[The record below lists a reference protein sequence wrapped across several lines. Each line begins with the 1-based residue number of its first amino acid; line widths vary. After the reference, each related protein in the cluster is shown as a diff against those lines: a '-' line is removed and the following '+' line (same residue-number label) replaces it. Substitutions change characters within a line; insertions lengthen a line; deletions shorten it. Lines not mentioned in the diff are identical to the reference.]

1 MDEEMISRIPYMGFL
16 NKEQISRVLNI
27 QNSKDYLL
35 KQRADIVLDKVRIYR
50 VIKKRQYLNQ
60 EWNFENHFDST
71 PFDGYIKF
79 LEYKDYENI
88 EKITYGYIFCDDPNG
103 RILKTDYGNIV
114 TISESLKYF
123 LYFMNLCFLT
133 FNDIE
138 VPNDVKHAA
147 LLIAIRTMLQTES
160 LDFELDP
167 RGIIPDKLEKQLIE
181 YTNLQLEFIVGHE
194 FSHHFLNHLEN
205 ASIVEK
211 SMFER
216 DCEIYEKVYTYNQ
229 MQEFEAAIDAIKRPI
244 FSDEMRKNFV
254 NRALFF
260 FAYFEIYNSVKE
272 QIFPSGNRIKSHPE
286 PMDRF
291 NKIKQE
297 FHSLFDKDELENIDN
312 LLKFVD
318 FYKIELQEDVSINI
332 ERYEFYGS
340 IYLGS
345 WRGKPLVD
353 RVDY

>member
-1 MDEEMISRIPYMGFL
+1 
-16 NKEQISRVLNI
+16 
-27 QNSKDYLL
+27 
-35 KQRADIVLDKVRIYR
+35 
-50 VIKKRQYLNQ
+50 
-60 EWNFENHFDST
+60 
-71 PFDGYIKF
+71 
-79 LEYKDYENI
+79 DYENI

-229 MQEFEAAIDAIKRPI
+229 MQEFEADIDAIKRPI